1 MSAPYGIQCKNPRD
15 AWPCRR
21 LFFFRMKEYIVFPP
35 PRRRGPPPTCAG
47 VALRILIIFTAA
59 RAILY
64 AGFHRI
70 FYAIASAVMRIFLP
84 SGSV

>member
-1 MSAPYGIQCKNPRD
+1 MRSAT
-15 AWPCRR
+15 
-21 LFFFRMKEYIVFPP
+21 
-35 PRRRGPPPTCAG
+35 PTDVGA
-47 VALRILIIFTAA
+47 ALRILIIFTAA

-70 FYAIASAVMRIFLP
+70 FYAISSAVMRIFLP